1 MATRSMLPDSAPRP
15 PRRRGFAAMDPEL
28 QRAIASAGGRAAHEH
43 GTAHEFTPDEA
54 RRAGRKGGQA
64 SARRRGGGGG
74 DDAIH

>member
-1 MATRSMLPDSAPRP
+1 MATRSMVEGTAPRP
-15 PRRRGFAAMDPEL
+15 PRPRGFAAMDPAL

-43 GTAHEFTPDEA
+43 GTAHEFTSDEA

-64 SARRRGGGGG
+64 SARRRGVGD

>member
-1 MATRSMLPDSAPRP
+1 MATRSMFPDSSPRP
-15 PRRRGFAAMDPEL
+15 PRPRGFAAMDPEL

-64 SARRRGGGGG
+64 SARRRTAAG
-74 DDAIH
+74 DDTFH

>member
-1 MATRSMLPDSAPRP
+1 MATRSMFPDISPRP
-15 PRRRGFAAMDPEL
+15 PRPRGFAAMNPEL

-64 SARRRGGGGG
+64 SARRRSGAT